1 MENKENEFL
10 VSVIIPTYNR
20 GDFLRDALKSVVNQT
35 YKNLEIL
42 VIDDFSTEDIQSVV
56 LEFNND
62 QRVNYVKNLNSK
74 GPQGARNT
82 GLRLASGEWIAM
94 LDSDDVWLPEKI
106 QIQMQLVRK
115 HPLASGVGCGLA
127 NYDFKSSKIISLKIP
142 KKEIY
147 SKKELLYI
155 NFLGGFSTFL
165 FKKDYG
171 IEAGGFDE
179 SFKSM
184 QDVDFYTRVINY
196 GPIPLVRK
204 ALVYQRINNVDRISL
219 NFEKKLDGS
228 LKLFMKNIDIY
239 NGDLKLKSRAKL
251 KIFFYSWKT
260 NKKRSLKYIHWVLIS
275 LLIDFKGFIWLSKAV
290 FSSMRNH

>member
-1 MENKENEFL
+1 MENKENELL

-35 YKNLEIL
+35 YKNLEIW
-42 VIDDFSTEDIQSVV
+42 VIDDFSTENIQSVV

-62 QRVNYVKNLNSK
+62 QRVNYVENLNSK

-106 QIQMQLVRK
+106 QIQMQLVSK
-115 HPLASGVGCGLA
+115 YPSASGVGCGLA

-142 KKEIY
+142 KKEFY
-147 SKKELLYI
+147 SKNELLYI

-165 FKKDYG
+165 FNKNYG
-171 IEAGGFDE
+171 IYAGGFDE

-184 QDVDFYTRVINY
+184 QDVDFYTRVINF
-196 GPIPLVRK
+196 GPIPIVRK
-204 ALVYQRINNVDRISL
+204 NLVYQRINNEDRISL
-219 NFEKKLDGS
+219 NYKKKLDGS
-228 LKLFMKNIDIY
+228 LKLYKKNINIY
-239 NGDLKLKSRAKL
+239 NDDLKLKSRAKL
-251 KIFFYSWKT
+251 KIFFYNWKT
-260 NKKRSLKYIHWVLIS
+260 DKKQSFKYIHWVLIS
-275 LLIDFKGFIWLSKAV
+275 LFFDFDGFIWLTKAV
-290 FSSMRNH
+290 FSSIKIH